1 MKRDFSKW
9 EVLCAAPLV
18 KDREGLKLEA
28 YICPAGKPTI
38 GYGHTKGVKL
48 GTRITKEQADQMLTV
63 DLERFKAQ
71 ASRYIKVPVTK
82 GQFIALMDFVY
93 NLGVGSLRESTLLK
107 LLNQGDYLGAS
118 EQFQRWV
125 WVTTTNK
132 EGQTVKERMK
142 GLIERRALEKKYFLE
157 EVT

>member
-1 MKRDFSKW
+1 MKRDFAKW

-38 GYGHTKGVKL
+38 GYGHTQGVVL

-71 ASRYIKVPVTK
+71 VARCVKVQVTK
-82 GQFIALMDFVY
+82 GQFIALLDFAY
-93 NLGVGSLRESTLLK
+93 NLGVGALRSSTLLK
-107 LLNQGDYLGAS
+107 RFNSGDVMGAAD
-118 EQFQRWV
+118 EFPKWV
-125 WVTTTNK
+125 HANGKVL
-132 EGQTVKERMK
+132 K
-142 GLIERRALEKKYFLE
+142 GLVTRRAMEREYFLN
-157 EVT
+157 EVA

>member
-28 YICPAGKPTI
+28 YICPAGVPTI
-38 GYGHTKGVKL
+38 GYGHTKGVVL
-48 GTRITKEQADQMLTV
+48 GTRITKEQADQMLTL

-71 ASRYIKVPVTK
+71 VAKCVKVQVTK

-93 NLGVGSLRESTLLK
+93 NLGAGALRSSTLLK
-107 LLNQGDYLGAS
+107 KFNSGDVMGAS
-118 EQFQRWV
+118 EEFGKWV
-125 WVTTTNK
+125 HANGKVLQ
-132 EGQTVKERMK
+132 GLVARRAKER
-142 GLIERRALEKKYFLE
+142 EYFLD
-157 EVT
+157 EVC